1 MRKIYDGSIYKAK
14 SYLSKMKIKRIYEK
28 TFNIGSPIR
37 NAVIDFSTMTISI
50 VAIETDIIRNGKPLI
65 GYGFNSNGRYAQGGI
80 IKDRILPRIY
90 KAQEKE
96 LLNKDGSNFDPF
108 KCLHVMMKNEKPGGH
123 GDRSVAIG
131 TIDMAIWDLVAKIEN
146 KPLYK
151 VLAER
156 YNNGDYDQNVY
167 VYAAGGYYYPGK
179 YIQGLK
185 DEFKNYLNMGF
196 SACKMKVGGASMRED
211 LKRIEAAIEVV
222 EKGNKLAIDVNGKF
236 NISEALTFLNEI
248 ESYNLKWC
256 EEAVDPLDYLANA
269 AVSEA
274 SKTPIATGENIFSYI
289 DALNLVRYGGLKP
302 NRDYIQVDPVL
313 SYGLA
318 EYINILKML
327 KNHGWS
333 SRRCIPHG
341 GHLFGIHIASGLG
354 LYGMEAYP
362 NVFVPF
368 GKFATGMEL
377 NNGMVN
383 LPNEPGIGFEE
394 IPELYPTLKSL
405 IS

>member
-1 MRKIYDGSIYKAK
+1 
-14 SYLSKMKIKRIYEK
+14 
-28 TFNIGSPIR
+28 
-37 NAVIDFSTMTISI
+37 MTISI

-123 GDRSVAIG
+123 GERSVAIG

-167 VYAAGGYYYPGK
+167 IYAAGGYYYPGK
-179 YIQGLK
+179 DIQGLQ

-196 SACKMKVGGASMRED
+196 SACKMKVGGAPMRED

-248 ESYNLKWC
+248 ESYNLKWY

-289 DALNLVRYGGLKP
+289 DTLNLVRYGGLKP

-394 IPELYPTLKSL
+394 TPELYPTLKSL

>member
-1 MRKIYDGSIYKAK
+1 
-14 SYLSKMKIKRIYEK
+14 
-28 TFNIGSPIR
+28 
-37 NAVIDFSTMTISI
+37 MTISI

-123 GDRSVAIG
+123 GERSVAIG

-156 YNNGDYDQNVY
+156 YNNGDCDQNVY

-179 YIQGLK
+179 DIQGLQ

-196 SACKMKVGGASMRED
+196 SACKMKVGGAPMRED

-236 NISEALTFLNEI
+236 NVSEALTFLNEI
-248 ESYNLKWC
+248 ESYNLKWY

-289 DALNLVRYGGLKP
+289 DTLNLVRYGGLKP

-394 IPELYPTLKSL
+394 TPELYPTLKSL

>member
-1 MRKIYDGSIYKAK
+1 MRAYFGKAV
-14 SYLSKMKIKRIYEK
+14 SECL
-28 TFNIGSPIR
+28 
-37 NAVIDFSTMTISI
+37 ISGD
-50 VAIETDIIRNGKPLI
+50 ET
-65 GYGFNSNGRYAQGGI
+65 S
-80 IKDRILPRIY
+80 LP
-90 KAQEKE
+90 
-96 LLNKDGSNFDPF
+96 
-108 KCLHVMMKNEKPGGH
+108 
-123 GDRSVAIG
+123 
-131 TIDMAIWDLVAKIEN
+131 
-146 KPLYK
+146 
-151 VLAER
+151 
-156 YNNGDYDQNVY
+156 
-167 VYAAGGYYYPGK
+167 
-179 YIQGLK
+179 
-185 DEFKNYLNMGF
+185 
-196 SACKMKVGGASMRED
+196 
-211 LKRIEAAIEVV
+211 
-222 EKGNKLAIDVNGKF
+222 
-236 NISEALTFLNEI
+236 
-248 ESYNLKWC
+248 
-256 EEAVDPLDYLANA
+256 VDPLDYLANA